1 MATAARF
8 SVFTSFRG
16 GTVVLVH
23 IETVVMMMMAHIA
36 VTMTMTAM
44 GVAAIK
50 CTRRR
55 FRQEYPAAQ
64 ARVSQLQSFVEP

>member
-8 SVFTSFRG
+8 SVFTSFRC

-23 IETVVMMMMAHIA
+23 IETVVMMMAHIA